1 MDPRIRGRVSARTA
15 RCIFVPSASA
25 CTGFESDFANTDVTA
40 TPVPNDR
47 AAILPLWTD
56 LTFQVPGAGAVFYQT
71 LGAAPARRFVVQ
83 WNNAY
88 PQGATSPVTF
98 QAILSE
104 GSNGVLFQ
112 YKNVALGPGEPAHNG
127 AHATVGIRNAGSPAN
142 NQHLEWSFNAP
153 VLTNESALAFA
164 FTSLPSDTIGPVVIV
179 SAPATLWPP
188 NGKTVVV
195 KVEGKI
201 TDSGS
206 GLNVSSARYA
216 VSDEYGLVQPSGP
229 ITVANGRYSVNVPL
243 VASRHGQ
250 DQNGRTYTIVVRA
263 TDKTGN
269 EGSATAIVTVPHDK
283 DDGGKDENDDKDG
296 KDGKRRQRRKDGTD
310 AHAGAERRTGHRE
323 RRRRGVREA
332 KPIGCGLDRPRVTRP
347 ISRWRWRTSRL
358 RSTAMPSRPAS
369 SMAIRT
375 GSRRPHRTI

>member
-1 MDPRIRGRVSARTA
+1 MTADYRGGVRGIVMAAALASSSLGMWAATKGPDAGGYRATDEVIYSFTDISGASGGVGILSGTDDGTSPLNLPFTFHFYGSAYSWACVSTNGAMYL
-15 RCIFVPSASA
+15 VPSASA
-25 CTGFESDFANTDVTA
+25 CSGFESDFANTDVTA

-71 LGAAPARRFVVQ
+71 LGAAPARRFIVQ

-112 YKNVALGPGEPAHNG
+112 YKNVGLGPGEPARNG

-164 FTSLPSDTIGPVVIV
+164 FTAAPSDTIGPAVIV
-179 SAPATLWPP
+179 LAPATLWPP

-195 KVEGKI
+195 KVRGTI
-201 TDSGS
+201 TDTGAGVDLSS
-206 GLNVSSARYA
+206 GLFA
-216 VSDEYGLVQPSGP
+216 VKDEYGDVQPAGRVA
-229 ITVANGRYSVNVPL
+229 IAANGSYSVNVPL
-243 VASRHGQ
+243 VARRHGH
-250 DQNGRTYTIVVRA
+250 DRDGRLYTITITA
-263 TDKTGN
+263 KDKSGN
-269 EGSATAIVTVPHDK
+269 RGSATTIVIVPHSH
-283 DDGGKDENDDKDG
+283 G
-296 KDGKRRQRRKDGTD
+296 R
-310 AHAGAERRTGHRE
+310 
-323 RRRRGVREA
+323 
-332 KPIGCGLDRPRVTRP
+332 
-347 ISRWRWRTSRL
+347 
-358 RSTAMPSRPAS
+358 
-369 SMAIRT
+369 
-375 GSRRPHRTI
+375 